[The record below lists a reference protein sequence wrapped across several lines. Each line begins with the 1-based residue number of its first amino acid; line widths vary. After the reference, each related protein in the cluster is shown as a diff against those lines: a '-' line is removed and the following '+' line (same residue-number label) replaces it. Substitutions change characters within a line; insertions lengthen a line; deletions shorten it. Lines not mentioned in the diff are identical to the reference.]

1 MGRKRFNNLDS
12 ALKYLRPPGANDT
25 TEIPDA
31 PTNSQLRQYQ
41 DYKAG
46 KRMITYTRATS
57 SNPGDLTA
65 ASLKPF
71 ALPAA
76 DTTSF
81 LVDISQRAITNFTAA
96 GISATNL
103 NIDTTPEGVANLT
116 KVNGFTPARAII
128 KNVTGTTA
136 TTKTSKITGDTY
148 KTKAAASYT
157 YPFGRGSTNVSY
169 SQVKAAI
176 ASAVAN
182 ASGNKGVSF
191 QPENYR

>member
-1 MGRKRFNNLDS
+1 MGKRFNNLNA

-31 PTNSQLRQYQ
+31 PSGSQLRQFQ

-46 KRMITYTRATS
+46 KRMITYTRSTT
-57 SNPGDLTA
+57 SNPGDIA
-65 ASLKPF
+65 AAALKPF

-76 DTTSF
+76 NTNSF

-96 GISATNL
+96 GLSAAEL
-103 NIDTTPEGVANLT
+103 NIDTTPEGITNLT
-116 KVNGFTPARAII
+116 KVNGFTPARATV

-148 KTKAAASYT
+148 KSKAGASYT
-157 YPFGRGSTNVSY
+157 YPFGRSTDDPSY
-169 SQVKAAI
+169 SEVKAAI
-176 ASAVAN
+176 AAAVAA

-191 QPENYR
+191 KPEIYR